1 MQNEDFIKACQHPD
15 FLLKQSQLLV
25 SSYHHWSGLNLIDD
39 SDADLVQVL
48 QNAPYAVAS
57 HNADAD
63 PLFNYANQQ
72 ALQLFGMQAE
82 DMLGLPSRYSAETM
96 LREARA
102 EFLHQVS
109 THGYIDNYSG
119 VRIAKDG
126 SRFLIEQATVW
137 NVIDIKTKEHFG
149 QAVIIKAWKAL

>member
-1 MQNEDFIKACQHPD
+1 
-15 FLLKQSQLLV
+15 LKQSQLLV
-25 SSYHHWSGLNLIDD
+25 TSYHHWTGLNLIDGL
-39 SDADLVQVL
+39 DADLVQAL
-48 QNAPYAVAS
+48 QKAPYAVAS

-72 ALQLFGMQAE
+72 AFQLFRMQPE
-82 DMLGLPSRYSAETM
+82 DMLALPSRYSAEPM

-102 EFLHQVS
+102 EFLHQVA

-137 NVIDIKTKEHFG
+137 NVMDIKTKEHFG

>member
-1 MQNEDFIKACQHPD
+1 
-15 FLLKQSQLLV
+15 
-25 SSYHHWSGLNLIDD
+25 
-39 SDADLVQVL
+39 
-48 QNAPYAVAS
+48 
-57 HNADAD
+57 
-63 PLFNYANQQ
+63 
-72 ALQLFGMQAE
+72 
-82 DMLGLPSRYSAETM
+82 M

-137 NVIDIKTKEHFG
+137 NVIDVQSHENHG

>member
-1 MQNEDFIKACQHPD
+1 MQNEDFIKACQQPD

-25 SSYHHWSGLNLIDD
+25 TSYHHWTGLNLIDD
-39 SDADLVQVL
+39 SDGDLVQVL

-72 ALQLFGMQAE
+72 ALHLFGMQAE
-82 DMLGLPSRYSAETM
+82 DMLALPSRYSAETM

-102 EFLHQVS
+102 EFLHQVA
-109 THGYIDNYSG
+109 THGYIDDYSG

>member
-25 SSYHHWSGLNLIDD
+25 TSYHHWTGLNLIET
-39 SDADLVQVL
+39 SSIDLVQAL
-48 QNAPYAVAS
+48 QKAPYAVAS
-57 HNADAD
+57 HNVDVD

-72 ALQLFGMQAE
+72 ALQLFRMPAE
-82 DMLGLPSRYSAETM
+82 DMLALPSRYSAEPM

-102 EFLHQVS
+102 EFLHKVA
-109 THGYIDNYSG
+109 TYGFVDNYSG

-137 NVIDIKTKEHFG
+137 NVIDVQNHEDHG

>member
-1 MQNEDFIKACQHPD
+1 
-15 FLLKQSQLLV
+15 
-25 SSYHHWSGLNLIDD
+25 
-39 SDADLVQVL
+39 
-48 QNAPYAVAS
+48 VAS

-82 DMLGLPSRYSAETM
+82 DMLALPSRYSAEPM

-102 EFLHQVS
+102 EFLHQVA
-109 THGYIDNYSG
+109 THGYIDDYSG